1 MIVYVQPGPLPMGE
15 TVLRQTLNMLREY
28 YGDFSVRVDE
38 GDDSPA
44 TGTARRWASEHSF
57 PLQHHGIPAAI
68 IVPGDPHEHT
78 GQTHQPESDPRDPA
92 PELLSMASD
101 HVNRMARR
109 SPRLP
114 LLQRVSGLFTPRATV
129 IWLGTPRDA
138 ELAGAP
144 HPC

>member
-78 GQTHQPESDPRDPA
+78 
-92 PELLSMASD
+92 
-101 HVNRMARR
+101 ARR
-109 SPRLP
+109 ISRSPTPATPPRSCFPWP
-114 LLQRVSGLFTPRATV
+114 LTTSTGWRA
-129 IWLGTPRDA
+129 A
-138 ELAGAP
+138 AP
-144 HPC
+144 GSRSCSASPACSHHAPL